1 MSLAHRM
8 VTIVLF
14 VLTSGFWA
22 AGIVAKTS
30 SSVCASQQCVAII
43 DAGSTGSRI
52 HLFAYDTH
60 KRHELMNIHEVYA
73 NKIQP
78 GLTSIDLD
86 QSKINTYLTD
96 TFLFMILFLAE
107 YSVNTLT

>member
-1 MSLAHRM
+1 M